1 MGDSYTEPA
10 SVILNVIRSV
20 FATFDRVAYWLL
32 MIIYMLFFNV
42 ASADIFNNETIMR
55 FYGRVQIILGV
66 FMMFKLSMSILK
78 GIVNPD
84 SFIGDKGSGRTLI
97 TRIMTALILLTILM
111 PIPMG
116 NPNNEYEKRINN
128 NGLLFGTLY
137 SLQHRILSNNTI
149 GRLVLGTSNTSTTYM
164 SDDDTDNLDQ
174 STRVFVSTIL
184 KSFYRIN
191 LIPED
196 QRDQSYLKDG
206 KDPALYNDNRVCTD
220 IDDAILETY
229 TAVDANPFEIIEMVN
244 YTCDSEAQPSKWNK
258 AKTKFQV
265 LTGSTKYIFAYM
277 PFISFIVPL
286 VFAFI
291 LLSFTIDVAVR
302 AIKLAVLRLLA
313 PIPII
318 SYMDPGSG
326 KDSAFNSWVKSLT
339 STYLDLFIRLATVYF
354 VIFIIQDMIISGISF
369 NTNYGWLLN
378 VFTYIAIWIGLFIF
392 AKQAPKFIKDMIGL
406 KGDDGKFFS
415 GISSALGLGAA
426 AGGAVGSGIASAR
439 ASRLADETRASLG
452 EKNIFGREINP
463 DGGWN
468 RMKHFVAGLAGGVS
482 GAYTGGKAALDAKD
496 HALKSSLDAMQ
507 KRNADVIAKG
517 NDGST
522 LGGRFGSAARNFF
535 TGEGSSGQISREIES
550 NKGRISALEQV
561 KKRVSGEMVKKDWT
575 EGDLG
580 ISTDNSGNAIGKV
593 NFKSFESSLAAAR
606 SKGDGTVSFVDVNGA
621 AHVIDLADA
630 EHQRGF
636 LLKNNEDDY
645 LVKHVNGTAKEVD
658 SDLMGYIRHANA
670 LGGSSDFTTDSEG
683 RVTKGSNKNISDRKS
698 VNDAIEKFKVYN
710 DQLSEQNAINKANDR
725 YSGKK

>member
-1 MGDSYTEPA
+1 MGESYTEPA

-32 MIIYMLFFNV
+32 MIVYMLFFNV

-84 SFIGDKGSGRTLI
+84 SFMGDKGSGRTLI
-97 TRIMTALILLTILM
+97 TKIMTGLILLTVLM

-116 NPNNEYEKRINN
+116 NTNNEYEKRINN

-149 GRLVLGTSNTSTTYM
+149 GRLVLGTSSTSTTFM
-164 SDDDTDNLDQ
+164 GDDDTDNLDQ

-229 TAVDANPFEIIEMVN
+229 TAVDADPFEIISMVN
-244 YTCDSEAQPSKWNK
+244 FTCDSEAQPSLWNK

-286 VFAFI
+286 VFTFI

-318 SYMDPGSG
+318 SYMDPGNG
-326 KDSAFNSWVKSLT
+326 KDSAFNAWVKSLT

-392 AKQAPKFIKDMIGL
+392 AKQAPKFIKEMIGL
-406 KGDDGKFFS
+406 KGDDGKFFGGLS
-415 GISSALGLGAA
+415 TALGLGTA
-426 AGGAVGSGIASAR
+426 AVGAIGSAR
-439 ASRLADETRASLG
+439 AGATASRLADETRASYHD
-452 EKNIFGREINP
+452 KNIFGREINP
-463 DGGWN
+463 NGGWN
-468 RMKHFVAGLAGGVS
+468 KMKHFAAGLAGGIS
-482 GAYTGGKAALDAKD
+482 GAYVGGKAAIDAKD
-496 HALKSSLDAMQ
+496 HAGQAARDAQM
-507 KRNADVIAKG
+507 KRISTNVANGAS
-517 NDGST
+517 GST
-522 LGGRFGSAARNFF
+522 MFGRFGQNVAKTLQGDTKYDRDTREIAAQKAI
-535 TGEGSSGQISREIES
+535 ESSGKDLFSYLEG
-550 NKGRISALEQV
+550 KGKTDGSALTVSAEYKNPSTGASSTLTGSLDEFKRKKAEAIARQQHDPSV
-561 KKRVSGEMVKKDWT
+561 AATFRFSGVTFDATDGATGKFEDDLTYAAGTRWAADQEALRSSDPELGDQGYFQKKQTYEESGGEYSTVGQLKKDFKKAGGRATYMENDASYKKRKADYGATKK
-575 EGDLG
+575 
-580 ISTDNSGNAIGKV
+580 
-593 NFKSFESSLAAAR
+593 
-606 SKGDGTVSFVDVNGA
+606 
-621 AHVIDLADA
+621 
-630 EHQRGF
+630 
-636 LLKNNEDDY
+636 
-645 LVKHVNGTAKEVD
+645 
-658 SDLMGYIRHANA
+658 
-670 LGGSSDFTTDSEG
+670 
-683 RVTKGSNKNISDRKS
+683 
-698 VNDAIEKFKVYN
+698 
-710 DQLSEQNAINKANDR
+710 
-725 YSGKK
+725 